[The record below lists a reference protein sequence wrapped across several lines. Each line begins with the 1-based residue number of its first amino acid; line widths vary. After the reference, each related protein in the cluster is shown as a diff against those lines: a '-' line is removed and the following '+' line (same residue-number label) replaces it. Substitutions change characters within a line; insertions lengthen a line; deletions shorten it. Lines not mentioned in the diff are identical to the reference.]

1 MHPLP
6 GINLW
11 ELCCLFFKDKAWAS
25 TSVPDL
31 CFLVI
36 ASAAQVLNPTLFVPA
51 VSFMNA
57 WRCFDLSL
65 FDLVVLAVLPCL
77 NHSKCCAKRICPGEY
92 LGLLDLNC
100 FEVEGISGGVSFS
113 CAKLINGD
121 SLWGIR

>member
-1 MHPLP
+1 LHL
-6 GINLW
+6 
-11 ELCCLFFKDKAWAS
+11 
-25 TSVPDL
+25 
-31 CFLVI
+31 
-36 ASAAQVLNPTLFVPA
+36 QLNTLFVPA

-57 WRCFDLSL
+57 WIC

-77 NHSKCCAKRICPGEY
+77 NPSKCCAKGICAGEY

-113 CAKLINGD
+113 CAKMINGD

>member
-1 MHPLP
+1 M
-6 GINLW
+6 
-11 ELCCLFFKDKAWAS
+11 
-25 TSVPDL
+25 
-31 CFLVI
+31 
-36 ASAAQVLNPTLFVPA
+36 PA
-51 VSFMNA
+51 VSFVNA

-100 FEVEGISGGVSFS
+100 FEVEVISGGVSFS